1 MKSER
6 WILVVAVIAGALL
19 RLPSLDLRSM
29 HTDEA
34 VHAIK
39 FGTLLETGAY
49 RYDKNEYHGPTLNY
63 LTLLPA
69 WISSEKKLADVT
81 ETTLRIVPV
90 FFGFCLV
97 LLLVLVRDIDKESL
111 AFAALLTACSP
122 AMVYY
127 SRYYIQEVLLVCFAF
142 GLIVAGCRLIIS
154 GRTFWAVLA
163 GACAGLMHA
172 TKETCLISFGAMGLA
187 VLGVLLLR
195 RHEGRP
201 GFPVSARNLVVALF
215 SGVAVSVL
223 FFSSFFTH
231 WQGVADSVLAYQTY
245 FGRAGQ
251 SALHGHPW
259 YYFLQLLTWSKGDHG
274 PLWTE
279 AAIIAFGLLGTWFTI
294 REKAEHGHHGRDLR
308 IFLGL
313 YAILMFVI
321 SSAIP
326 YKTPWSILSALQPF
340 IFMAG
345 CGLATFLTWLGARR
359 LRGVGI
365 LVTTVIFGH
374 LTWQAYLANFKY
386 YDDPANPYVYSH
398 PTGDVKLVAGIVKD
412 VVQTSPEGLTM
423 PVQVVCPGD
432 DYWPLPWYLRSLP
445 NVGWWNAVAED
456 FVPTRL
462 ILASPEVEAALLA
475 NLYNRPSP
483 GNRPLYV
490 PLFGRPM
497 ILRPGK
503 EIRGYVTLDLWEKAR
518 KGPVR

>member
-6 WILVVAVIAGALL
+6 WILVVALIAGALL

-34 VHAIK
+34 VHAVK
-39 FGTLLETGAY
+39 FGTLLETGTY
-49 RYDKNEYHGPTLNY
+49 RYDKDEYHGPTLNY
-63 LTLLPA
+63 LTLLPT
-69 WISSEKKLADVT
+69 WISSGRKLADLT

-97 LLLVLVRDIDKESL
+97 VLLIFVRDIDKKPLS
-111 AFAALLTACSP
+111 FAAILTACSP

-142 GLIVAGCRLIIS
+142 GLIVAGYRLVIS
-154 GRTFWAVLA
+154 GRTFWAIVA
-163 GACAGLMHA
+163 GVCAGLMHA
-172 TKETCLISFGAMGLA
+172 TKETALISFGAMGLA
-187 VLGVLLLR
+187 MLGVLLLR
-195 RHEGRP
+195 RREGRP
-201 GFPVSARNLVVALF
+201 GFSVSARNLVVALF
-215 SGVAVSVL
+215 SGVAVSVM

-245 FGRAGQ
+245 VGRAGQ
-251 SALHGHPW
+251 SAIHGHPW
-259 YYFLQLLTWSKGDHG
+259 YYYLQVLTWSKGDHG

-279 AAIIAFGLLGTWFTI
+279 SAIIALGLLGIWSAL
-294 REKAEHGHHGRDLR
+294 REKAGSEHGGRDLR

-326 YKTPWSILSALQPF
+326 YKTPWSILSALQPL
-340 IFMAG
+340 IIMAG
-345 CGLATFLTWLGARR
+345 CGLATFINWLGARR

-365 LVTTVIFGH
+365 LITALLVGH

-398 PTGDVKLVAGIVKD
+398 PTNDVKLVAGIVKD
-412 VVQTSPEGLTM
+412 VAQTSPDGLSM

-432 DYWPLPWYLRSLP
+432 DYWPLPWYLRSMP
-445 NVGWWNAVAED
+445 NVGWWNAVPEN
-456 FVPTRL
+456 FLPTSL
-462 ILASPEVEAALLA
+462 ILASPEVEAGLLVK
-475 NLYNRPSP
+475 LYERPSP

-490 PLFGRPM
+490 PLFDRTM
-497 ILRPGK
+497 ILRPGM
-503 EIRGYVTLDLWEKAR
+503 EIRGYVRLDLWEKAR
-518 KGPVR
+518 KGAVQ

>member
-1 MKSER
+1 MKSEW
-6 WILVVAVIAGALL
+6 WILVVALIAGAFL
-19 RLPSLDLRSM
+19 RLPSLGLRSM

-34 VHAIK
+34 VHAVK
-39 FGTLLETGAY
+39 FGTLLETGTY

-97 LLLVLVRDIDKESL
+97 VLLVLVGDIDRKSL
-111 AFAALLTACSP
+111 SFAALLTACSP

-127 SRYYIQEVLLVCFAF
+127 SRYYIQEMLLVCFAF
-142 GLIVAGCRLIIS
+142 GLIVAGYRLIMS
-154 GRTFWAVLA
+154 GRTFWAILA

-172 TKETCLISFGAMGLA
+172 TKETSLISFGAMGLA

-201 GFPVSARNLVVALF
+201 GLPVSVGNLAVALF
-215 SGVAVSVL
+215 SGVAVSVM

-231 WQGVADSVLAYQTY
+231 WQGVADSVLAYQIY

-259 YYFLQLLTWSKGDHG
+259 YYYLQLLTWSKGDHG
-274 PLWTE
+274 PVWTE
-279 AAIIAFGLLGTWFTI
+279 SAITAFGLLGIWSAL
-294 REKAEHGHHGRDLR
+294 REKAGSEHGGRDLR

-321 SSAIP
+321 SSTIP
-326 YKTPWSILSALQPF
+326 YKTPWSILSALQPL
-340 IFMAG
+340 IIMAG

-359 LRGVGI
+359 LRSVGI
-365 LVTTVIFGH
+365 LVTTVLVGH
-374 LTWQAYLANFKY
+374 LTWQAYLANFTY
-386 YDDPANPYVYSH
+386 YDDPVNPYVYSH
-398 PTGDVKLVAGIVKD
+398 PTNDVRLVAGIVRD
-412 VVQTSPEGLTM
+412 VVQASPEGLAM

-445 NVGWWNAVAED
+445 NVGWWNAAGEN

-462 ILASPEVEAALLA
+462 ILSSPEVEAVLLVK
-475 NLYNRPSP
+475 LYERPSP

-490 PLFGRPM
+490 PLFDRTM
-497 ILRPGK
+497 SLRPGK

-518 KGPVR
+518 KDPVR